1 MSFGKGST
9 TVTPELTPEQKEML
23 KAQTQFFTGT
33 IKPTYET
40 AVRGATDVYNLNQP
54 GVNYAAQNLA
64 GTAGQAQQV
73 LGETGESA
81 LRTGMMGLQN
91 LFTPEYEARQL
102 QAALQPAQAQY
113 MQNIAAQNAQFGGAG
128 QMGSARQA
136 LANRATAGATQA
148 AQMKAATDLESQI
161 AAQRLAAGQ
170 ALIGAGQGGIGQAL
184 GAAGTQVQA
193 AFTPTQLYNQYAS
206 LLFGAP
212 QGSYLPQFAGTQ
224 GSTTDRMNFGFN
236 LNPTNLFGGFGK

>member
-9 TVTPELTPEQKEML
+9 TVTPTLTPEQKEML
-23 KAQTQFFTGT
+23 KSQTEFFTGT

-40 AVRGATDVYNLNQP
+40 IVKGATDVYNVNQP
-54 GVNYAAQNLA
+54 GINYAAQNLA
-64 GTAGQAQQV
+64 GTAAQAQRV
-73 LGETGESA
+73 LGETGESG

-113 MQNIAAQNAQFGGAG
+113 AQNIAAQQAQFGGAG
-128 QMGSARQA
+128 QLGSARQA

-148 AQMKAATDLESQI
+148 AQMKAATDVESQI
-161 AAQRLAAGQ
+161 AAQRMAAAQ

-193 AFTPTQLYNQYAS
+193 AGVPISTYNQFAS
-206 LLFGAP
+206 VPFGAP
-212 QGSYLPQFAGTQ
+212 QGSYLPEFAGTQ
-224 GSTTDRMNFGFN
+224 GSQSNRMNFGVN
-236 LNPTNLFGGFGK
+236 LNPTNLFGGFGG